1 MSTNNTRLE
10 SFRTGRL
17 IVGLVAILM
26 GFQTLNNGNALY
38 ADQLDKLRETYLPH
52 NKPNMSITG
61 DMWITWSIFIGQII

>member
-52 NKPNMSITG
+52 TKPNMSITG
-61 DMWITWSIFIGQII
+61 DMWITWSIFIG